1 MRENTLTRLAR
12 QTQTHL
18 ADANSLRL
26 RTAWLYHNRGW
37 TQQAIAE
44 NLGISRSTV
53 IRMLEEART
62 RAEVQVWINPTPGDC
77 TALALSLEEK
87 FALDEVIVVPGEGT
101 TQETAEDV
109 GAALGRFLSEVITDD
124 MVIGATWGRTL
135 NAALQT
141 FRPIPRTNTR
151 VVSLLGGVLE
161 AKSMNPIDF
170 SWQLASR
177 LNAEC
182 MLYLALLFVDSAET
196 KRALIEKCGLGRL
209 LEVAK
214 TLDLAIISCGD
225 LGTTGS
231 SMTMDFL
238 KPAERDALLAAGAI
252 CDAGCN
258 FLDAEGRDVDTP
270 LRHRIMN
277 VDLGTISE
285 AGHVILASGGA
296 RRAAAIRATV
306 LRTRC
311 RTLITDE
318 AAANALLAG

>member
-1 MRENTLTRLAR
+1 MARLTR

-18 ADANSLRL
+18 ADAPSLRL

-37 TQQAIAE
+37 TQAAIAE

-53 IRMLEEART
+53 IRMLEEARA

-77 TALALSLEEK
+77 TALALSVEEK
-87 FALDEVIVVPGEGT
+87 FGLDEVIVVPGEGST
-101 TQETAEDV
+101 LETAQDV
-109 GAALGRFLSEVITDD
+109 GAALGQFLSEVITDN

-141 FRPIPRTNTR
+141 FRPVPRANTR
-151 VVSLLGGVLE
+151 VVSLLGGILE
-161 AKSMNPIDF
+161 AKAMNPVDF

-182 MLYLALLFVDSAET
+182 MLYLAPLFVDSAET
-196 KRALIEKCGLGRL
+196 KRALIDKCGLDRL
-209 LEVAK
+209 LGVAQA
-214 TLDLAIISCGD
+214 LDLAIISCGD

-238 KPAERDALLAAGAI
+238 GPEERAALLAAGAI

-277 VDLGTISE
+277 VDLGTIAR
-285 AGHVILASGGA
+285 AGHVILAAGGA

-306 LRTRC
+306 LRTNC

-318 AAANALLAG
+318 AAATALLQL